1 MGDATDEVLVAQAV
15 AEAVRRAGTNVV
27 SEPRRIQGMV
37 SDVLGAQARTR
48 RGEIDAVVRAASE
61 QIPER
66 LMSNSI
72 DVEGAV
78 AILSA
83 TGLDNATADFAVQV
97 WSYALGLLEAE
108 AEPPTLTRS
117 IENTS
122 SRDDSSAFGFDDGA
136 VAATV
141 LPESVVV
148 EEPEQAAEP
157 LVPTFEPEP
166 AVEQVLPAESA
177 LPDHDPVTEDPL
189 TGQLPVG
196 YDAARYDAAGYE
208 AAEYDAA
215 VNDSADLSTPDRAG
229 HKSRQPVLLGAVG
242 VVLLMAAIG
251 AIALWMGKD
260 SEPTR
265 VSSAAKQV
273 SVEFTDTAT
282 PVGTVSRTWT
292 VDGDALIGELVIANR
307 TDKSVSGQHY
317 EVVPK
322 SLVPKASAIKSEPA
336 HKVIKDDPV
345 IAWDISL
352 KPKEKA
358 EFRYTIKVDAKS
370 DVKQLNKWK
379 ADQLKADKEFSAER
393 AALPRVKVISPA
405 GLQLTENTFTLTGT
419 TDPTSTVEIADVKP
433 GGRPAIKPVV
443 GSDGRWSH
451 VISGLGLGENVL
463 KVVATSRFGA
473 TSSVS
478 YSVVVQLP
486 VVPPAD
492 VKPEVLTRPQD
503 TSASKKATTSKTPSG
518 GGSGT
523 VPPPPPV
530 VTTTTAPKPP
540 PTPLR
545 VSISGSQN
553 WYIPPD
559 GLVCNYTLSV
569 NINVPWSS
577 IRWSG
582 GSYYNDKTSANF
594 DTNGLHAGSATVTA
608 TVTSRDGQTKTASLA
623 INLIPGTPNAC

>member
-1 MGDATDEVLVAQAV
+1 MGDATDEVLVARAV

-48 RGEIDAVVRAASE
+48 RVEIDAVVRAASE

-66 LMSNSI
+66 LMSKSI
-72 DVEGAV
+72 DVDGAV
-78 AILSA
+78 AVLSA
-83 TGLDNATADFAVQV
+83 TGLDGATADFAVQV

-122 SRDDSSAFGFDDGA
+122 SRDDESPSHSFDDGA
-136 VAATV
+136 VAATI

-148 EEPEQAAEP
+148 SEPEREPVAEQERAAEP
-157 LVPTFEPEP
+157 ER
-166 AVEQVLPAESA
+166 VLPVESS
-177 LPDHDPVTEDPL
+177 LPNHDPVTDGPT
-189 TGQLPVG
+189 TGQLPVED
-196 YDAARYDAAGYE
+196 DAAATFASEDDA
-208 AAEYDAA
+208 
-215 VNDSADLSTPDRAG
+215 VDLDEPAPMPSG
-229 HKSRQPVLLGAVG
+229 NKSRQPVLLGAIGAG
-242 VVLLMAAIG
+242 VLVVAIG
-251 AIALWMGKD
+251 AIALWMGRD

-265 VSSAAKQV
+265 LSSAAKQV
-273 SVEFTDTAT
+273 SVEFTDAAT
-282 PVGTVSRTWT
+282 PVGTVSRTWA
-292 VDGDALIGELVIANR
+292 VDGETLVGELVVANR
-307 TDKSVSGQHY
+307 TDKAVSGKHY

-322 SLVPKASAIKSEPA
+322 SLVPKASAIRSEPA
-336 HKVIKDDPV
+336 HQVIKDDPV

-352 KPKEKA
+352 KPKEKS
-358 EFRYTIKVDAKS
+358 EFRYTIKVDPKTT
-370 DVKQLNKWK
+370 VKQLNKWK
-379 ADQLKADKEFSAER
+379 ADQLKSDKEFAAER
-393 AALPRVKVISPA
+393 AALPTVKVISPA
-405 GLQLTENTFTLTGT
+405 GLQLTESTFTLTGA
-419 TDPTSTVEIADVKP
+419 TDPTSTVEIVDVKP

-443 GSDGRWSH
+443 RPDGTWSH

-478 YSVVVQLP
+478 YAVAVQLP

-492 VKPEVLTRPQD
+492 VKAEVVTRPQD
-503 TSASKKATTSKTPSG
+503 TATGKKTTTSKTPTG
-518 GGSGT
+518 TGT
-523 VPPPPPV
+523 VAPPPPV
-530 VTTTTAPKPP
+530 VTTTTAAPKPP

-553 WYIPPD
+553 WYIPPE

-594 DTNGLHAGSATVTA
+594 DTSGLNPGSATVTA